1 MGKKTLFERCG
12 FLYGGKNFFWKVIY
26 SVLYM
31 VGIYYTVE
39 KIGQNISRYLKY
51 PSIISQREDVQVFTF
66 PKITLCPYQSH
77 SWRKVQALYPMV
89 NRTVLKAFYGYH
101 EKSQDNFQ
109 KHRSKGALNFA
120 KEAWKEFES
129 INVKV

>member
-1 MGKKTLFERCG
+1 MGKKTFFERC
-12 FLYGGKNFFWKVIY
+12 FFFYGGKSFFWKVIY

-39 KIGQNISRYLKY
+39 KIGQNIQRYLKY

-77 SWRKVQALYPMV
+77 SWRKVATLYPMV

-101 EKSQDNFQ
+101 EKSDG
-109 KHRSKGALNFA
+109 HRGLKRALDPDR
-120 KEAWKEFES
+120 KAWKEFEF